1 MLIFFPP
8 FHRCFATHPS
18 LWLFQLVPAN
28 DCDLFNLACD
38 EGPSNSPQSPFKAQK
53 KVEIE
58 SNVVAMAT
66 CWQPPLCTES
76 PHNEQHWLFPTLS
89 LGGRGGAAWKQGEV
103 LSSTKPRL
111 LAGER
116 ATKGSTQTQCSPC
129 VHVAGWWVC
138 SVYSI
143 WPFRWGQGLL
153 SFLMT
158 GWLALHL
165 HSTLAE
171 TKLIL
176 IKIAHIA
183 TIVELWYLC

>member
-66 CWQPPLCTES
+66 CWQPPPCTES

-103 LSSTKPRL
+103 SLQLNQGCWLGKEQQNVQHKPNAL
-111 LAGER
+111 LVSMWLGDGAL
-116 ATKGSTQTQCSPC
+116 C
-129 VHVAGWWVC
+129 VQ
-138 SVYSI
+138 Y
-143 WPFRWGQGLL
+143 
-153 SFLMT
+153 
-158 GWLALHL
+158 LAL
-165 HSTLAE
+165 
-171 TKLIL
+171 
-176 IKIAHIA
+176 
-183 TIVELWYLC
+183 

>member
-1 MLIFFPP
+1 MTVTSLIWPVMRAPP
-8 FHRCFATHPS
+8 ILHSPLLKHKKSRDWKQCCCHGYLLAASSVYRKPPQWTA
-18 LWLFQLVPAN
+18 LAVPN
-28 DCDLFNLACD
+28 PEPGW
-38 EGPSNSPQSPFKAQK
+38 EGWSCL
-53 KVEIE
+53 E
-58 SNVVAMAT
+58 T
-66 CWQPPLCTES
+66 
-76 PHNEQHWLFPTLS
+76 
-89 LGGRGGAAWKQGEV
+89 RGG

>member
-53 KVEIE
+53 SREWKQCCCHGYLLAASSVYRK
-58 SNVVAMAT
+58 
-66 CWQPPLCTES
+66 PPQWTALAVPNPEPGWEGWSCLET
-76 PHNEQHWLFPTLS
+76 
-89 LGGRGGAAWKQGEV
+89 RGG

-116 ATKGSTQTQCSPC
+116 ATKGSTQTQCSPLC
-129 VHVAGWWVC
+129 PCGWVMGALC
-138 SVYSI
+138 IQY
-143 WPFRWGQGLL
+143 
-153 SFLMT
+153 
-158 GWLALHL
+158 LAIRMILGAVIGPRDRL
-165 HSTLAE
+165 ISAAFTFNSAE
-171 TKLIL
+171 TP
-176 IKIAHIA
+176 
-183 TIVELWYLC
+183 